1 MKNFLSAL
9 LAAAGLLVL
18 PGCEQDEVIPPVV
31 PPPAPVDATL
41 GMWFNVV
48 NDTLPFLPFLSV
60 LQDSLG
66 HPVQMTAVRFY
77 VSDVKALDDEGNLLA
92 HYDGQHYLVDAADQ
106 DSIFLLGAIHANHV
120 HELRFNI
127 GVESTANHVDPSL
140 SSPPLND
147 ASMWLDAAQ
156 GHRFLSA
163 KGFTDV
169 NNDGFYETNVNYG
182 CGTDALLTEA
192 HAFVH
197 HDLQAAE
204 YFSAYVRVDVSQ
216 LFRGIN
222 VATDNSPGPNAPT
235 SVRMMQNLAGA
246 ISGPL

>member
-1 MKNFLSAL
+1 MKNFLPAL
-9 LAAAGLLVL
+9 LLAAGLLVW
-18 PGCEQDEVIPPVV
+18 PGCDQDEVLPPAVS
-31 PPPAPVDATL
+31 PAAPVDATL

-48 NDTLPFLPFLSV
+48 NDSLPFLPFLSV

-66 HPVQMTAVRFY
+66 HPIQMTAVRFY

-106 DSIFLLGAIHANHV
+106 DSIFLLGAIHGTHV

-127 GVESTANHVDPSL
+127 GVEPAVNHVDPAL
-140 SSPPLND
+140 LPPPLND
-147 ASMWLDAAQ
+147 PAMWLDAVQ

-163 KGFTDV
+163 KGSADL
-169 NNDGFYETNVNYG
+169 NNDGFYDTNVNYG

-216 LFRGIN
+216 IFRGIN
-222 VATDNSPGPNAPT
+222 VASDNSPGPDAPT
-235 SVRMMQNLAGA
+235 SVRMMHNLAGA
-246 ISGPL
+246 ITGQE